1 MIMASEKRS
10 GIRLKVNGNGR
21 SSPTCRNSLGWQRHS
36 HPLDDAIAASTLTG
50 SSGLRCQCATCVD
63 EMSGNPRLDPDTVP
77 QDVLAVDHLPVGN
90 YAYQF
95 LWSDTHY
102 TGIYP
107 FRFLRSIC
115 TCIQCNTARAK
126 AEESAG

>member
-1 MIMASEKRS
+1 MAMEEAVLPVEIALDGNSIVILWNDGHRS
-10 GIRLKVNGNGR
+10 IYPHRFLR
-21 SSPTCRNSLGWQRHS
+21 
-36 HPLDDAIAASTLTG
+36 
-50 SSGLRCQCATCVD
+50 LRCQCATCVD
-63 EMSGNPRLDPDTVP
+63 EMTGNPRLNPETVP

-115 TCIQCNTARAK
+115 TCIQCNAARAGT
-126 AEESAG
+126 EESAS

>member
-1 MIMASEKRS
+1 MAMEEAVLPVEIALDGNAIVILWNDGHRS
-10 GIRLKVNGNGR
+10 VYPHRFLR
-21 SSPTCRNSLGWQRHS
+21 
-36 HPLDDAIAASTLTG
+36 
-50 SSGLRCQCATCVD
+50 LRCQCATCVD

-115 TCIQCNTARAK
+115 TCIQCNAARAGS
-126 AEESAG
+126 AESAA

>member
-1 MIMASEKRS
+1 MAMEEAVLPVE
-10 GIRLKVNGNGR
+10 IALDGNAIVI
-21 SSPTCRNSLGWQRHS
+21 LW
-36 HPLDDAIAASTLTG
+36 DDAIAVSTLTG
-50 SSGLRCQCATCVD
+50 SSGSVASAPTCVD
-63 EMSGNPRLDPDTVP
+63 EMTGNPRLDPDAVP
-77 QDVLAVDHLPVGN
+77 PDVLAVDHLPVGN

-115 TCIQCNTARAK
+115 TCIQCNTARAA